1 MRGNKL
7 LKALALRPGYFTPTL
22 LQSHAH
28 FCDTLLMETTRREL
42 EQDIQ
47 IREAALYE
55 EWKRTGPHLE
65 EYASEFAGTAFLLVC
80 VVGAVVLTFS
90 PSSPMLHW
98 LPSLS
103 LRLALIGLLLG
114 AASWIVAL
122 SPPGRLSGAHLD
134 PAVSAGF
141 WLLGKMH
148 RRDLLGY
155 IAGQMAGAVAGV
167 FLGGFLFGK
176 LARSVQMGSLHPGPH
191 VSFWE
196 TVGGELAATFV
207 LTLAIYTSVSFP
219 KVMRWTPGIALVLLT
234 FLIGIDG
241 SYSGAGMN
249 PARWFGPALAASAWQ
264 DAAAYA
270 FAPIAAAL
278 AAAGLRRLLL
288 RHQPP
293 THTAKLFHDPRY
305 RSLFRN
311 DGAPTQAPAHIR
323 AQARQRE

>member
-1 MRGNKL
+1 
-7 LKALALRPGYFTPTL
+7 
-22 LQSHAH
+22 
-28 FCDTLLMETTRREL
+28 METTRREL

-47 IREAALYE
+47 TREAALYE

-80 VVGAVVLTFS
+80 VVGAVALTFS
-90 PSSPMLHW
+90 PASPMLHW

-114 AASWIVAL
+114 AASWLVAL

-148 RRDLLGY
+148 GRDLLGY
-155 IAGQMAGAVAGV
+155 IVSQMAGAVAGT
-167 FLGGFLFGK
+167 FLGGVVFGGA
-176 LARSVQMGSLHPGPH
+176 ARSVQMGSLHPGPH

-219 KVMRWTPGIALVLLT
+219 KVMRWTPGIALIVLTL
-234 FLIGIDG
+234 LIGVDG
-241 SYSGAGMN
+241 NYSGAGMN
-249 PARWFGPALAASAWQ
+249 PARWFGPALAARVWR

-270 FAPIAAAL
+270 VVPIIAAL
-278 AAAGLRRLLL
+278 AAAGLRRQMTA
-288 RHQPP
+288 HP
-293 THTAKLFHDPRY
+293 TPHTAKLFHDPRY
-305 RSLFRN
+305 RSIFKN
-311 DGAPTQAPAHIR
+311 DGAPSQAPAHIH
-323 AQARQRE
+323 AQARRESNKTSE

>member
-1 MRGNKL
+1 
-7 LKALALRPGYFTPTL
+7 
-22 LQSHAH
+22 
-28 FCDTLLMETTRREL
+28 METTHREL
-42 EQDIQ
+42 EENVK
-47 IREAALYE
+47 IREAELYE

-65 EYASEFAGTAFLLVC
+65 EYASEFIGTAFLLVC

-90 PSSPMLHW
+90 PASPMLHW
-98 LPSLS
+98 LPSLY

-114 AASWIVAL
+114 AASWGVAL

-148 RRDLLGY
+148 RRDLFGY
-155 IAGQMAGAVAGV
+155 IVGQMAGATAGV
-167 FLGGFLFGK
+167 FLGGLIFGK

-196 TVGGELAATFV
+196 TVGGELASTFV
-207 LTLAIYTSVSFP
+207 LTLAIYTSVAFP
-219 KVMRWTPGIALVLLT
+219 KVMRWTPGIALVVLT

-241 SYSGAGMN
+241 NYSGAGMN
-249 PARWFGPALAASAWQ
+249 PARWFGPALAASAWR

-270 FAPIAAAL
+270 FVPIAAAL
-278 AAAGLRRLLL
+278 AAAGLRRMLM

-305 RSLFRN
+305 RSIFRN
-311 DGAPTQAPAHIR
+311 DGAPSQAPAHIR
-323 AQARQRE
+323 AQARREE